1 MSQHPAISPGRN
13 AVVTGAASGI
23 GLAAAQAFAR
33 AGMNVWLADLPGP
46 ALDAARAAVAEL
58 AAVEVRA
65 VPTDVS
71 DRGAV
76 EALAAAVAKGGP
88 PALVMLNAGIEAGGK
103 LFSDADTWARIL
115 GTNLGGVVNGIHAF
129 APGMIA
135 GGRPGAIVVT
145 GSKQGIT
152 TPPGNAP
159 YNVSK
164 AGVKAVTEALAHE
177 LRNREGCHTTAH
189 LLIPG
194 FVYTGPHE
202 GPRRRR
208 EARGGLDARRDRGL
222 PAGAA
227 RRRRFL
233 HPLPGQRDHA
243 GAGSEADRLGVR
255 RHRREPAR
263 PLALASGLRRGVQ
276 AVHGG
281 VTHAASR
288 CRLGCFAALAR
299 TERGSVGLPGP
310 RPGGPLNRTALACA
324 PRLAKPLHTG

>member
-177 LRNREGCHTTAH
+177 LRNRDGCRTTAH

-194 FVYTGPHE
+194 FVYTGLT
-202 GPRRRR
+202 R
-208 EARGGLDARRDRGL
+208 ARGVAEK
-222 PAGAA
+222 PAAA
-227 RRRRFL
+227 WTPDETVAFMLERL
-233 HPLPGQRDHA
+233 AA
-243 GAGSEADRLGVR
+243 GDFYILCPDNETTRAQDEKRIAW
-255 RHRREPAR
+255 
-263 PLALASGLRRGVQ
+263 ASGDIVENRPAL
-276 AVHGG
+276 
-281 VTHAASR
+281 SR
-288 CRLGCFAALAR
+288 WHPDYAEAFKRYMEG
-299 TERGSVGLPGP
+299 
-310 RPGGPLNRTALACA
+310 
-324 PRLAKPLHTG
+324 

>member
-103 LFSDADTWARIL
+103 LFSDADTWAWIL

-194 FVYTGPHE
+194 FVYTGLTK
-202 GPRRRR
+202 
-208 EARGGLDARRDRGL
+208 ARGVAEK
-222 PAGAA
+222 PAGAWTPDETVA
-227 RRRRFL
+227 FL
-233 HPLPGQRDHA
+233 L
-243 GAGSEADRLGVR
+243 ERLAVGDFYILCPDNETTR
-255 RHRREPAR
+255 AQDQKRIAW
-263 PLALASGLRRGVQ
+263 ASGDIVENRPAL
-276 AVHGG
+276 
-281 VTHAASR
+281 SR
-288 CRLGCFAALAR
+288 WHPDYAEAFKRYMEG
-299 TERGSVGLPGP
+299 
-310 RPGGPLNRTALACA
+310 
-324 PRLAKPLHTG
+324 

>member
-1 MSQHPAISPGRN
+1 MSQHPAISPGRS
-13 AVVTGAASGI
+13 AIVTGAASGI

-76 EALAAAVAKGGP
+76 EALAAAVAKAGP

-129 APGMIA
+129 APGMIE
-135 GGRPGAIVVT
+135 GGKPGAIIVT

-164 AGVKAVTEALAHE
+164 AGVKALTEALAHE

-194 FVYTGPHE
+194 FVYTGLTK
-202 GPRRRR
+202 
-208 EARGGLDARRDRGL
+208 ARGVTEK
-222 PAGAA
+222 PAGAWTPDETVA
-227 RRRRFL
+227 FMLERL
-233 HPLPGQRDHA
+233 AA
-243 GAGSEADRLGVR
+243 GDFYILCPDNETTRAQDAKRI
-255 RHRREPAR
+255 AW
-263 PLALASGLRRGVQ
+263 ASGDIVENRPAL
-276 AVHGG
+276 
-281 VTHAASR
+281 SR
-288 CRLGCFAALAR
+288 WHPDYAEAFKRSMEG
-299 TERGSVGLPGP
+299 
-310 RPGGPLNRTALACA
+310 
-324 PRLAKPLHTG
+324 

>member
-76 EALAAAVAKGGP
+76 EALAATVAKAGP

-129 APGMIA
+129 APGMIE
-135 GGRPGAIVVT
+135 GGKPGAIIVT
-145 GSKQGIT
+145 GSK
-152 TPPGNAP
+152 
-159 YNVSK
+159 
-164 AGVKAVTEALAHE
+164 
-177 LRNREGCHTTAH
+177 
-189 LLIPG
+189 
-194 FVYTGPHE
+194 
-202 GPRRRR
+202 
-208 EARGGLDARRDRGL
+208 
-222 PAGAA
+222 
-227 RRRRFL
+227 
-233 HPLPGQRDHA
+233 
-243 GAGSEADRLGVR
+243 
-255 RHRREPAR
+255 
-263 PLALASGLRRGVQ
+263 
-276 AVHGG
+276 
-281 VTHAASR
+281 
-288 CRLGCFAALAR
+288 
-299 TERGSVGLPGP
+299 
-310 RPGGPLNRTALACA
+310 
-324 PRLAKPLHTG
+324 